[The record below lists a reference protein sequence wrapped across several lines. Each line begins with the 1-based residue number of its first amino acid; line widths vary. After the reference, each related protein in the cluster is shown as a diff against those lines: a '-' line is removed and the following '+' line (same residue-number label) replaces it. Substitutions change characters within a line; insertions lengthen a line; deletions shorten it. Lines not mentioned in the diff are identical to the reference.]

1 MSTKIRPELQ
11 IKPGSQSQVL
21 TTVDGK
27 ATWADAQMP
36 DISNITNLES
46 QLETKADKVDT
57 YTKEQVD
64 QKVSDL
70 VGSAPETL
78 NTLQEIAQALN
89 NDDNAYTSLSNSLRQ
104 YIDEKTAELVNQTG
118 VDNLKDNTVATF
130 NALTDLV
137 QQELNDLA
145 SAGILVPTNIV
156 HKVSSPISKGST
168 IEGITV
174 EDKLSLYVDVYL
186 NGVLQ
191 NRLDDY
197 HVLRTPGASTATLT
211 TLNALEVGDVITVQY
226 RPSHFVH
233 ALAINNSRFDGFNP
247 ATTMN
252 R

>member
-46 QLETKADKVDT
+46 QLGTKADKVDT

-89 NDDNAYTSLSNSLRQ
+89 NDENAYTSLSNALRQ
-104 YIDEKTAELVNQTG
+104 YIDEKTTG
-118 VDNLKDNTVATF
+118 
-130 NALTDLV
+130 LTDMV
-137 QQELNDLA
+137 EMSTFRSNVIGAFQDLA
-145 SAGILVPTNIV
+145 QLVSTDFGEVVNYLRPLPNDT
-156 HKVSSPISKGST
+156 KYTVSSPINAGSR
-168 IEGITV
+168 IEELAIEYPSGIDV
-174 EDKLSLYVDVYL
+174 GVDVYL
-186 NGVLQ
+186 NGLLQDKGSDYNIDVDVITFYNVL
-191 NRLDDY
+191 
-197 HVLRTPGASTATLT
+197 VA
-211 TLNALEVGDVITVQY
+211 GDVIVVKY
-226 RPSHFVH
+226 RPRHFIDASV
-233 ALAINNSRFDGFNP
+233 ASAIGNTSSFSTSRL
-247 ATTMN
+247 TS
-252 R
+252 